1 MEYTGLIAGI
11 VVGAVVACVATWT
24 ILRRQLGGLT
34 SQLAERDSRIRD
46 LEEQVYVEAR
56 NGLEERNRA
65 IEENAGAIHQARA
78 AGFEEGREYGRGEL
92 QRDHLEELTSQ
103 RRELTRMHDDEV
115 KRVTQEALE
124 TQRAQFELQ
133 TKLFAVSVTPYVHVS
148 TKGGLVR
155 KKYTSVKGYQYQLLV
170 NGIPAFTPTVV
181 AQDTEEI
188 DVYDEATRQAL
199 IAGAT
204 DLAKTAIKSY
214 LGGASQFAQL
224 APAAVTAPAVV
235 KSKAGS
241 RSDRRPTMTSS

>member
-1 MEYTGLIAGI
+1 MEYAGLIAGI
-11 VVGAVVACVATWT
+11 VVGAIVGCVVTWAV
-24 ILRRQLGGLT
+24 LRRQRGSLA

-78 AGFEEGREYGRGEL
+78 AGFEEGREYGRSEL
-92 QRDHLEELTSQ
+92 QRDHLEEMTSQ
-103 RRELTRMHDDEV
+103 RRDLTRMYDDEV
-115 KRVTQEALE
+115 KRATQEALE

-133 TKLFAVSVTPYVHVS
+133 AKLFAVSVTPYVRVT
-148 TKGGLVR
+148 TKAGLLR

-188 DVYDEATRQAL
+188 DVYDEATKQAL

-204 DLAKTAIKSY
+204 DLAKTAIQAY

-224 APAAVTAPAVV
+224 APAAVTAPAVA
-235 KSKAGS
+235 KTRAAHTK
-241 RSDRRPTMTSS
+241 